1 VRVGPFESRD
11 EADGVQAKLADASV
25 EARLVRVERP

>member
-1 VRVGPFESRD
+1 VGPYETRE
-11 EADGVQAKLADASV
+11 EADGVQTRLQEANI